1 MFSVSKAILWLVT
14 PVSKFMAVLRW
25 SYSTCMLRA
34 RRRTCLFRLKLLQ
47 LASFPSFHAGPLCA
61 WQLILRLSESEESL
75 TGTCTQGV
83 LLLEHCYVLR
93 KFAQALLR
101 LDRIIIQ
108 LFAMLG
114 HYLRVFLL
122 LFVVEKKHSLGPAI
136 FGRQHLRANRF
147 EELLWGS
154 ERKERDSCRRDPCT
168 LTLVALQH
176 VPAIAVVTL
185 A

>member
-1 MFSVSKAILWLVT
+1 MKKPHGHLQSGNTSLV
-14 PVSKFMAVLRW
+14 
-25 SYSTCMLRA
+25 
-34 RRRTCLFRLKLLQ
+34 
-47 LASFPSFHAGPLCA
+47 
-61 WQLILRLSESEESL
+61 
-75 TGTCTQGV
+75 
-83 LLLEHCYVLR
+83 EHCYVLH

-114 HYLRVFLL
+114 HYLQVFLL
-122 LFVVEKKHSLGPAI
+122 LFLVEKEHLLSQAI
-136 FGRQHLRANRF
+136 FSRQHLRPNRF

-168 LTLVALQH
+168 FTLVALQH

-185 A
+185 AFHGQIRLRTFR

>member
-1 MFSVSKAILWLVT
+1 
-14 PVSKFMAVLRW
+14 MAVLRR

-34 RRRTCLFRLKLLQ
+34 RRRTCLFRLELLQ
-47 LASFPSFHAGPLCA
+47 LASFPFFHAGPLCA

-122 LFVVEKKHSLGPAI
+122 LFVVEKNNRSARPFSPDNI
-136 FGRQHLRANRF
+136 FGQTVSRNCFGVVNARNETRADGTPVRLR
-147 EELLWGS
+147 EY
-154 ERKERDSCRRDPCT
+154 
-168 LTLVALQH
+168 
-176 VPAIAVVTL
+176 I
-185 A
+185 